1 MNQSNIAVERTQKK
15 TNAYAWYVVIL
26 CMLAYIFSFIDRQ
39 ILALMIEPIKADL
52 QLSDT
57 QFSLLHGLAFSLF
70 YAVMGLPLAYI
81 ADRFPDQTDFNRDY
95 CLELSNSNLRFK

>member
-39 ILALMIEPIKADL
+39 ILALMMNPSKQTFNFQIL
-52 QLSDT
+52 N
-57 QFSLLHGLAFSLF
+57 LAC
-70 YAVMGLPLAYI
+70 YMALPFHYSML
-81 ADRFPDQTDFNRDY
+81 
-95 CLELSNSNLRFK
+95 

>member
-1 MNQSNIAVERTQKK
+1 MNQSNIAVERTQKENQRICMVCGH
-15 TNAYAWYVVIL
+15 TLYVGL
-26 CMLAYIFSFIDRQ
+26 YFSFIDRQ

-81 ADRFPDQTDFNRDY
+81 ADRFPDQN
-95 CLELSNSNLRFK
+95 

>member
-1 MNQSNIAVERTQKK
+1 MVCGHTL
-15 TNAYAWYVVIL
+15 YVGL
-26 CMLAYIFSFIDRQ
+26 YFSFIDRQ

-81 ADRFPDQTDFNRDY
+81 ADRFPDQNWFQSG
-95 CLELSNSNLRFK
+95 LLSGA